1 MKGEVTSKML
11 GCPEVLGTR
20 HGSLSTRI
28 ACEAKTYIKGRRNL
42 NDVFMRETSQSHCS
56 SSSWAPLAFMT
67 SGEVLRSREG
77 GLAWEAGEEWIL
89 DPTLPTETTCF
100 LLALNSR
107 KCQKSI
113 SQAPNLLWQ
122 IARQFSVFV
131 DSFNKYL
138 LGPSSVWPV
147 GDKDDQGVGDID
159 T

>member
-1 MKGEVTSKML
+1 
-11 GCPEVLGTR
+11 
-20 HGSLSTRI
+20 
-28 ACEAKTYIKGRRNL
+28 
-42 NDVFMRETSQSHCS
+42 
-56 SSSWAPLAFMT
+56 MT

-122 IARQFSVFV
+122 IARRFSVFV